1 MCRNVTKFRNLIPY
15 LPFYLQDLDA
25 SEGDGEDIHVREERL
40 AYFRSKT
47 NSEALDESSEAEALN
62 TTAPQDKSLG
72 AAHYDD
78 ELLRDTVSTP
88 NENEDVMDE
97 RNDAGSDRAGSSP
110 AESQLEDID
119 IEQCDFVSEE
129 SKISPEDELIELL
142 KAASVG
148 TSPEDSRENLDEVQ
162 ADQFYVSL
170 MEEGGLPEEDN
181 KHNLEELDTNVDTN
195 TDWKSDAESDSSDD
209 IIERFEASL
218 NHEKQHDL
226 VNLAREG
233 LRNKEE
239 DDEKNESNV
248 TAEEHEL
255 EDSLLTDT
263 STNIDELVTRLGEI
277 ENEISASEH
286 EEDGI
291 REGTKRSS
299 DEEFEEIE
307 RLLYEEKAR
316 IAAEQNHKQLEETLD
331 DSSDEEF
338 KQLEKALY
346 EQNARNEAESRDDES
361 NGELTRT
368 ASDEEFE
375 QLEKLANKAEA
386 QLQAQQE
393 NELEKKPEASKQ
405 PLSPTNLPFSPKTVE
420 EDDLLDIIGSGGSDV
435 SLSSEDEGENLG
447 EVGKLILAQSSDDRE
462 TLGSDEEKASDR
474 NVTWS
479 VSVRTSAPVPPIS
492 APVMS
497 EQNVAFVST
506 CIIDTL
512 RVRV

>member
-1 MCRNVTKFRNLIPY
+1 
-15 LPFYLQDLDA
+15 
-25 SEGDGEDIHVREERL
+25 
-40 AYFRSKT
+40 
-47 NSEALDESSEAEALN
+47 
-62 TTAPQDKSLG
+62 
-72 AAHYDD
+72 
-78 ELLRDTVSTP
+78 
-88 NENEDVMDE
+88 MDE
-97 RNDAGSDRAGSSP
+97 RNNAGSDRVGSSP

-148 TSPEDSRENLDEVQ
+148 TSPEDSRESLDEEQ
-162 ADQFYVSL
+162 ADEFEVSV

-181 KHNLEELDTNVDTN
+181 QHILEDLDTNVATK
-195 TDWKSDAESDSSDD
+195 TDWKYDGESDSSDD

-218 NHEKQHDL
+218 NHEKQDDL

-233 LRNKEE
+233 LRNDEAKEN
-239 DDEKNESNV
+239 NETV
-248 TAEEHEL
+248 EESEL

-263 STNIDELVTRLGEI
+263 SANMDELVTRLGEI
-277 ENEISASEH
+277 ENELSGSEE
-286 EEDGI
+286 EEDRI

-299 DEEFEEIE
+299 DDEFEEIE
-307 RLLYEEKAR
+307 RLLYEEKAL
-316 IAAEQNHKQLEETLD
+316 IAAEQKYKGLEETLD

-346 EQNARNEAESRDDES
+346 EQNARNEAESKDDES
-361 NGELTRT
+361 NEEFTRT

-375 QLEKLANKAEA
+375 QLEKLANKAKEE
-386 QLQAQQE
+386 QQAQQE
-393 NELEKKPEASKQ
+393 NAFGKKPEASKQ
-405 PLSPTNLPFSPKTVE
+405 PLSPSNLPVSPKTVE
-420 EDDLLDIIGSGGSDV
+420 EDDLLDIIGSSGSEV

-479 VSVRTSAPVPPIS
+479 VSVRTSAPAPPVS

-497 EQNVAFVST
+497 EHNVAFVS
-506 CIIDTL
+506 IIETL